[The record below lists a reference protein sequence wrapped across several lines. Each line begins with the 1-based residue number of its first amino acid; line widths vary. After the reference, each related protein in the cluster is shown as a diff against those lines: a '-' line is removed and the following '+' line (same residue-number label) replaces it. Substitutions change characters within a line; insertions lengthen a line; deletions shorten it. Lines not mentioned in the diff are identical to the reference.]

1 MAGTYHIEIE
11 NSAAKALQRLPRHDQ
26 VRISNAITALG
37 YDPRTIGC
45 VKLTGFSSAYRLR
58 VGVYR
63 VVYDIDDGL
72 HVVTITRI
80 GHRKEVYR

>member
-1 MAGTYHIEIE
+1 MAGTYQIEIE

-26 VRISNAITALG
+26 VRVSKAIAALAD
-37 YDPRTIGC
+37 DPRTIGS
-45 VKLTGFSSAYRLR
+45 VKLTGFTSAYRLR

-63 VVYDIDDGL
+63 VVYDIDDGI